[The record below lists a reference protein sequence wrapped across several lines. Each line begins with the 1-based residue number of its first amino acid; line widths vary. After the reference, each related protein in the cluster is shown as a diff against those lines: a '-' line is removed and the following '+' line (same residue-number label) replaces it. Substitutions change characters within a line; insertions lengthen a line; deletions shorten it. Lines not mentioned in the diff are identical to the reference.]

1 MNTVMKK
8 TKENGRDRLIVSAL
22 SLFCE
27 RGYHGVSVREIC
39 DHANANP
46 SLISFHFGG
55 KEGLLETIFEG
66 MVSKKFNEIE
76 NILNNVENE
85 EEFKVRLTLFFK
97 TYVEFYLENS
107 EVISLYMDQLE
118 REHPYAIKIFPQTLE
133 ILWNALVNFIQL
145 AKDKGIVDP
154 HIDSKVLAFSLWTPI
169 SASMR
174 SKRSTQFA
182 CQYSLNDQTFLDVL
196 IKQIVDSIK
205 LAA

>member
-1 MNTVMKK
+1 MKNVK
-8 TKENGRDRLIVSAL
+8 KNKENGRDRLIVSAL

-27 RGYHGVSVREIC
+27 RGYHGVSIREIC
-39 DHANANP
+39 HHAKANQ

-66 MVSKKFNEIE
+66 MVSKKFSEVE
-76 NILNNVENE
+76 NILYNVENE

-107 EVISLYMDQLE
+107 EVVSLYMDQLE
-118 REHPYAIKIFPQTLE
+118 RGHPYAIKIFPQTFKR
-133 ILWNALVNFIQL
+133 LWNGLVSFIQL

-154 HIDSKVLAFSLWTPI
+154 QIDSKVLAFSLWTPI

-174 SKRSTQFA
+174 SKRSTLFT
-182 CQYSLNDQTFLDVL
+182 CQYSLNDQSFLDLL
-196 IKQIVDSIK
+196 IKQIVNSIK